1 MSGEWITVLAVETTL
16 DVAILGFMWGL
27 HRELHREMSNLRD
40 RMANL
45 HERMARLE
53 GLFQGF
59 TGRPPAEAQQPT
71 T

>member
-1 MSGEWITVLAVETTL
+1 MSGEWITVLAVGTTL

-27 HRELHREMSNLRD
+27 HRD
-40 RMANL
+40 MANL

-59 TGRPPAEAQQPT
+59 TGRQPAEAQAPPT
-71 T
+71 A